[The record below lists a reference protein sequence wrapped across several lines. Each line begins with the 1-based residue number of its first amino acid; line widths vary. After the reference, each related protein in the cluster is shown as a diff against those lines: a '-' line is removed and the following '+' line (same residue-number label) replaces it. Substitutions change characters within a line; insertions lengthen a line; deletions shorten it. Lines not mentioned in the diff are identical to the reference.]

1 MFLGFLALEILR
13 GEKKKK
19 KGITGV
25 RCWLAVSD
33 CKGEIWKY
41 LFGVVAPR
49 GKLPG
54 ACSCP
59 AAPGAPW
66 SCSGGLAAAP
76 LQVAARKRWIS
87 VVPDKRVLEM
97 LVSRL
102 ISALFVQRQFRD
114 EILG

>member
-1 MFLGFLALEILR
+1 M
-13 GEKKKK
+13 
-19 KGITGV
+19 
-25 RCWLAVSD
+25 
-33 CKGEIWKY
+33 
-41 LFGVVAPR
+41 
-49 GKLPG
+49 
-54 ACSCP
+54 
-59 AAPGAPW
+59 
-66 SCSGGLAAAP
+66 AAP